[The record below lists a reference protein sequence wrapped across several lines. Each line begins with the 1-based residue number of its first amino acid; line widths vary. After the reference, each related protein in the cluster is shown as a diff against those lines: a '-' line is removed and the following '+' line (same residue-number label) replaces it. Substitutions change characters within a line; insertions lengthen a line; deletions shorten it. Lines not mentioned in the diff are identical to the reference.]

1 MGLFPDLRL
10 LTVFIR
16 ICYCTKIEN
25 QFIKVHV
32 QSENH

>member
-1 MGLFPDLRL
+1 MGLFPHLRL

-16 ICYCTKIEN
+16 ICYRTVIEN

-32 QSENH
+32 QSKNH